1 MLHILLCILKIVGW
15 ILLVILGIIVLVI
28 CAFLFEPVR
37 YKLFMKIGEEPKSNF
52 VDLKFNWFFHLI
64 RGQVLYEKEELNWQ
78 IKAAW
83 RTFPKDNE
91 DREDEATEEVVE
103 KEDIRKEE
111 NVLENSLEKEKPVF
125 QKKTVVQKPVLEEK
139 YKERKENHEKTKKTY
154 EKIKELRKKIKY
166 TFQKICATIKSLQR
180 KKEYV
185 ERFIKNE
192 THRYAWNLCINQTK
206 KLIRRI
212 KPKKLSGYVEFG
224 TADPALTGK
233 ILAIIS
239 MIYPFTGEYIEIVP
253 DFDEKKLNAD
263 VHVSGKIRSVT
274 FLCMA
279 IRLIISKEVRLTYK
293 HIKKLI
299 NRI

>member
-15 ILLVILGIIVLVI
+15 ILLVILGIVVLVI
-28 CAFLFEPVR
+28 CVFLFEPLR
-37 YKLFMKIGEEPKSNF
+37 YNLLVKIGEDPKSNF
-52 VDLKFNWFFHLI
+52 IDLKFNWFFHLI

-78 IKAAW
+78 IKVAW
-83 RTFPKDNE
+83 RTFPKQNE
-91 DREDEATEEVVE
+91 DREEETAEEAVE

-111 NVLENSLEKEKPVF
+111 IILENSLEKEKPVF
-125 QKKTVVQKPVLEEK
+125 QKKTEEQKSVLEEK
-139 YKERKENHEKTKKTY
+139 YKERKEDHEKTKKTS
-154 EKIKELRKKIKY
+154 EKIKQLLEKIKY

-185 ERFIKNE
+185 KRFIKSE
-192 THRYAWNLCINQTK
+192 THRYAWNLCIKQAK
-206 KLIRRI
+206 KLVRRI
-212 KPKKLSGYVEFG
+212 KPKKLSGYVAFG
-224 TADPALTGK
+224 TDDPAFTGK
-233 ILAIIS
+233 ILACIS
-239 MIYPFTGEYIEIVP
+239 MIYPFTGEHIEIIP

-263 VHVSGKIRSVT
+263 VYVLGKIRSVT

-299 NRI
+299 NTI